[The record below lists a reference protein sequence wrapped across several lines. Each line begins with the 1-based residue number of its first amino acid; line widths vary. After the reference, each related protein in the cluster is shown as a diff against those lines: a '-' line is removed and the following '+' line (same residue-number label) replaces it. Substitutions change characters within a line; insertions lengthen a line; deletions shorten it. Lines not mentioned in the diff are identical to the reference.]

1 MSGEELKISRESF
14 NITQDEL
21 AKMIGVSRKTINTY
35 ENSSDIPISKQ
46 KLFVSVFEKF
56 SNKMLHNNEALLK
69 NKGLVKSG
77 EFLERTQIGVP
88 YYDIDFAGGW
98 NSEELFTSQL
108 PTFNITSPD
117 FQKAEFACNLIGNSI
132 SRRIPHRAIIGLK
145 EIQDWEIY
153 FPTNELYAVL
163 MKNELRTV
171 KVVKRGKSKDSIIL
185 IPDPLPEH
193 NQTVYEPEEVPIT
206 FVSKFFQ
213 VVAWAQF
220 EKLAM

>member
-1 MSGEELKISRESF
+1 MNGEELKKSRDRF

-35 ENSSDIPISKQ
+35 ENSNEIPISKQ
-46 KLFVSVFEKF
+46 KLFVSVFEKI
-56 SNKMLHNNEALLK
+56 SNKSLLK
-69 NKGLVKSG
+69 EDGLNTKEGLMRSN
-77 EFLERTQIGVP
+77 EIIESAQLGVP
-88 YYDIDFAGGW
+88 YYDVDFAGGW
-98 NSEELFTSQL
+98 NSEELFVNQL

-132 SRRIPHRAIIGLK
+132 SRRIPHRAIIGLR

-153 FPTNELYAVL
+153 FPTNEIYAVL

-171 KVVKRGKSKDSIIL
+171 KVVKRGKSKESIIL
-185 IPDPLPEH
+185 IPDPLPEY
-193 NQTVYEPEEVPIT
+193 NQTGYEPEEVPIS

>member
-1 MSGEELKISRESF
+1 MNGEELKKSRENF

-35 ENSSDIPISKQ
+35 ENSSEIPISKQ

-56 SNKMLHNNEALLK
+56 SNKMLHNVGVVTKKEDLAKSNEIVGRAQL
-69 NKGLVKSG
+69 S
-77 EFLERTQIGVP
+77 VP
-88 YYDIDFAGGW
+88 YYDVDFAGGW
-98 NSEELFTSQL
+98 NSEELFANQL

-171 KVVKRGKSKDSIIL
+171 KVVKRGKSKDTIVL

-193 NQTVYEPEEVPIT
+193 NQTGYEPEEVPIT